1 MEDSQ
6 IIALL
11 FERSER
17 AIDELEQKYGKAV
30 MKTATNIL
38 RSRPDAEECANDT
51 WLAVWDS
58 IPPHRPDPL
67 ASYVCR
73 IARNTAV
80 SKLRSETAQKRNGS
94 LDLVLDELEDCIP
107 SAADV
112 EADYDYKETVEAV
125 NRFLA
130 ALDYDDRFLF
140 VRRYW
145 YADSVREIAAAMH
158 QKESRVS
165 LRLFRLRE
173 KLRKTLIKEGLLV

>member
-38 RSRPDAEECANDT
+38 RSRRDAEECANDT